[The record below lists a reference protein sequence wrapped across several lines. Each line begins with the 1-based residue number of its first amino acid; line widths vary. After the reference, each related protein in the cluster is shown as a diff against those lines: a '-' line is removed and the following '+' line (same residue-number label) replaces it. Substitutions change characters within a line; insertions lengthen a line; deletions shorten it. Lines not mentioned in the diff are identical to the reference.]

1 MLLTVPCSQSD
12 VHLLPNLAK
21 VIRKLGPYSSHK
33 LIVIPTKEIEQK
45 AREFTDEISS
55 LFADAK
61 VVPVNLGITGWP
73 IASNKHFKEAARIV
87 SESKEREAWWFFE
100 PDNTP
105 MVEAWLDRAQAEYV
119 KENKPFWGAI
129 IPTRGWTQ
137 GQNGPIPQDGEPHM
151 VGTGVYPPNLFAFS
165 VKIHSCDV
173 HMPFNRLPLAPFDS
187 EMRHETVPNAFA
199 TSLIQHNWQTKN
211 YRVENEQ
218 IVCDDMDSIT
228 PELSH
233 KKPWD
238 GKAIVLHG
246 CKDGSLAE
254 IVLAGKIPKVKAPE
268 KSTTVLPPTDFASID
283 PPGLITVEKP
293 KGHPSFLA
301 SRIHKELN
309 GGKMTAKGVAE
320 KLKITIPEV
329 LAVIAEPSSG
339 LKVAGPVKW
348 VSIA

>member
-1 MLLTVPCSQSD
+1 MLLTIPCSLAD

-21 VIRKLGPYSSHK
+21 VIRQLGPYGAHK
-33 LIVIPTKEIEQK
+33 LLVVPTKEIESQ
-45 AREFTDEISS
+45 ARQFAEEISS
-55 LFADAK
+55 LFAGSS
-61 VVPVNLGITGWP
+61 VEPVNLGITGWP
-73 IASNKHFKEAARIV
+73 VASNRHFKETARLV
-87 SESKEREAWWFFE
+87 NASQVREAFYFFE

-105 MVEAWLDRAQAEYV
+105 MAAGWLDQIQAEYV
-119 KENKPFWGAI
+119 KENKPFYGCV

-137 GQNGPIPQDGEPHM
+137 GPSGPIPQDGEPHM

-165 VKIHSCDV
+165 VKVHSCDV

-218 IVCDDMDSIT
+218 IVCDDMDGIT

-254 IVLAGKIPKVKAPE
+254 IVLAGKIPKFKAVLAAGYAPVKVPDNASPISE
-268 KSTTVLPPTDFASID
+268 TVE
-283 PPGLITVEKP
+283 EKP

-320 KLKITIPEV
+320 KLKITIHEV

-348 VSIA
+348 VSLA